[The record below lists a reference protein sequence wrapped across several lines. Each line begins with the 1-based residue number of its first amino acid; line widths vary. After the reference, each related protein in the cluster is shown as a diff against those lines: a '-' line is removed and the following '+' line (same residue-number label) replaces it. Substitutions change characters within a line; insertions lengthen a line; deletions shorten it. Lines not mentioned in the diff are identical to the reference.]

1 MGIFLNLCHDAK
13 LSSCTIM
20 FMLAFSHA
28 GYIYIYS
35 SFTTGRIRKLI
46 YVTLIIGP
54 FYVPFSL
61 SCGPASVS

>member
-20 FMLAFSHA
+20 SCWHAAMLA
-28 GYIYIYS
+28 IYIYS

-46 YVTLIIGP
+46 YVTVIIGP